1 MQKPRIGNS
10 SGKEKGLT
18 FSSELKIQ
26 QRLSFYRNFA
36 QIMKTVSS
44 TSKDVRA
51 ENEHGM
57 RHLMHKFSNSFCKTK
72 LKYCLMPLTNFSH
85 PQLMVHYR
93 LPEFQTVVQFLTL
106 LAKRHG
112 KLKKGGIPD
121 RVLAARKVLHDWNM

>member
-1 MQKPRIGNS
+1 MP
-10 SGKEKGLT
+10 
-18 FSSELKIQ
+18 
-26 QRLSFYRNFA
+26 
-36 QIMKTVSS
+36 
-44 TSKDVRA
+44 
-51 ENEHGM
+51 
-57 RHLMHKFSNSFCKTK
+57 KFSNSFFNTI